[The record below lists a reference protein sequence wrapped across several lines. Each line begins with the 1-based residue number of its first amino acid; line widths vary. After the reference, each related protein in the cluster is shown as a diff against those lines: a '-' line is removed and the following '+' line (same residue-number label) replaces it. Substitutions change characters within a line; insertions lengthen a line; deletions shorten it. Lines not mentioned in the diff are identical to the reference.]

1 MNSFNKEE
9 EEKIKEDTFLLD
21 NLPGAK
27 EMLSLALPNKD
38 ILYYPFS
45 SNACQNLKAFDFISQ
60 KNVNEQDN
68 NNFVSIEIKN
78 VTNPQKVKKIKKIK
92 ISIIITFKK
101 KMFSKK
107 INICL
112 LSQNSKCRNQ

>member
-9 EEKIKEDTFLLD
+9 DKIEEDTFLID

-27 EMLSLALPNKD
+27 DMLSFTLPNKD

-60 KNVNEQDN
+60 KNVNEPDN
-68 NNFVSIEIKN
+68 NNFV
-78 VTNPQKVKKIKKIK
+78 
-92 ISIIITFKK
+92 
-101 KMFSKK
+101 
-107 INICL
+107 
-112 LSQNSKCRNQ
+112 